1 MFGLLEEL
9 DGLSLLV
16 HDERKDICGLVWG
29 TARSG
34 ACNGLEFGGK
44 LQIDDMQRVRV
55 SVGKV
60 LVQG

>member
-1 MFGLLEEL
+1 MFEVF

-34 ACNGLEFGGK
+34 ACNGLEFGDVNCK
-44 LQIDDMQRVRV
+44 LMICN
-55 SVGKV
+55 V
-60 LVQG
+60 LG